1 MLEQYLR
8 KLPFYEKTWFQFVL
22 FVVRRFEADRCREQ
36 AGSLT
41 YTTLFAVVPMLT
53 VFLVIISS
61 IKALEPARQQ
71 LQQLIYSNFLPK
83 TTIAFDKALN
93 AFTDKSSNLT
103 IIGILFLFVTT
114 VMMLTSIEKVFNRI
128 WRVRETRG
136 GIIGFMRY
144 WTIISLG
151 PILLGSA
158 FVISST
164 MASLN
169 VLSNNF
175 AGYELNGAFV
185 LWLISFSLTVLGF
198 FILNWTIP
206 NRSVPIKSA
215 LIAGLF
221 SAVVFELLKNLFGF
235 IMSNFT
241 SYEVVYGAFAAI
253 PIFLLWIFLSWNIVL
268 IGVEIS
274 YALTAF
280 TAHKEQKRH
289 PVIMLL
295 DLMELFYKKQQHGL
309 SVSDDEA
316 LDVLGRDEIGRWPS
330 YVLMLEQQ
338 NLVKRTDDNQY
349 VLVRNL
355 SQVDFWSFYSQLPY
369 PLPKRRD
376 LSNVHHDDLWIKKI
390 GPALVESDDYLA
402 AKLAIPLSTIFDD
415 KS

>member
-22 FVVRRFEADRCREQ
+22 FVLRRFEADRCREQ

-241 SYEVVYGAFAAI
+241 SYEVIYGAFAAI

-309 SVSDDEA
+309 SISDDEA

>member
-22 FVVRRFEADRCREQ
+22 FVLRRFEADRCREQ

-185 LWLISFSLTVLGF
+185 LWLISFCLTVLGF

-241 SYEVVYGAFAAI
+241 SYEVIYGAFAAI

-376 LSNVHHDDLWIKKI
+376 LSKVRHDDLWIKKI